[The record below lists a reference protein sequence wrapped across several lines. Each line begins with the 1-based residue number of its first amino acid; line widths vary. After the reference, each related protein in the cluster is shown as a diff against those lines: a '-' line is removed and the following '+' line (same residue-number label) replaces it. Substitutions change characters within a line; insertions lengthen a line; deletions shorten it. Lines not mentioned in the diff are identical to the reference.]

1 MQWLPDI
8 AFTATATACLS
19 SKQYM
24 AVLQTIRSLFIPA
37 PEAVPEQI
45 VPAPPTEYRV
55 SPLTDTQIKEL
66 VKLNQRCFTSGDSYS
81 KHTFNYL
88 LSEPNTLSYQMT
100 TTQGELVAFVFVM
113 INQNGAAHL
122 TTIGVAPEHRR
133 RRLAAKLLGHVERAL
148 LAKGIGTIMLEVR
161 VGNHGAQNLY
171 LRSGYSV
178 VQRIASYYSN
188 GEDGYLMMKSLS

>member
-1 MQWLPDI
+1 
-8 AFTATATACLS
+8 
-19 SKQYM
+19 M
-24 AVLQTIRSLFIPA
+24 AVLQTIRSLFVPA
-37 PEAVPEQI
+37 SEPVPELI
-45 VPAPPTEYRV
+45 VPAPPTEYRI
-55 SPLTDTQIKEL
+55 SPLTDARLKEI
-66 VKLNQRCFTSGDSYS
+66 VTLNQRCFTSGDSYS

-100 TTQGELVAFVFVM
+100 TTDGQMVAFAFVM

-133 RRLAAKLLGHVERAL
+133 RGLAVKMLAHVERAL
-148 LAKGIGTIMLEVR
+148 YAKGIGTIMLEVR
-161 VGNHGAQNLY
+161 VSNHGAQKLY
-171 LRSGYSV
+171 LQSGYSV

>member
-1 MQWLPDI
+1 
-8 AFTATATACLS
+8 
-19 SKQYM
+19 
-24 AVLQTIRSLFIPA
+24 
-37 PEAVPEQI
+37 
-45 VPAPPTEYRV
+45 
-55 SPLTDTQIKEL
+55 
-66 VKLNQRCFTSGDSYS
+66 
-81 KHTFNYL
+81 
-88 LSEPNTLSYQMT
+88 MT
-100 TTQGELVAFVFVM
+100 TTEGELVSFAFIM

-133 RRLAAKLLGHVERAL
+133 RGIAVRMLEHLERAL

-161 VGNHGAQNLY
+161 VSNHGAQKLY